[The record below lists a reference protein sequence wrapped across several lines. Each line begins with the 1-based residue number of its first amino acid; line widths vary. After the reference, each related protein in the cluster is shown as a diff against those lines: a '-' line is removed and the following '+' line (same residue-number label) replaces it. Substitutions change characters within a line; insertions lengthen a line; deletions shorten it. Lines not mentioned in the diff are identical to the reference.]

1 MLTVQNYREEIVNS
15 VLNNRVTIVTAETGS
30 GKSTQIPQYLTKYF
44 KQIIVTEPR
53 RMAAKTLA
61 IRVSEEMGTKLGE
74 EVGYRTAYDRCASPE
89 SKIVYC
95 TDGLQLVRSLL
106 GSDDTRSTLLV
117 IDEIHEWNNN
127 QEQLIAWTKLKNVST
142 LIMSATMDVKSLM
155 EYYKDSVNAIYVPG
169 SQFHVE
175 MEERGSSEFIN
186 AIKENIS
193 EGKNIL
199 VFLPGKKEIFM
210 TIDELN
216 GENAIVLPLH
226 GEMDWEEQSKC
237 FAQYDLPKVIC
248 ATNVAQT
255 SITIPDIDVV
265 VDLGLARISDVRDGI
280 QGLFLRNISQAD
292 IKQRAGRAGRTKDGK
307 YILCSDKPISQREEY
322 QKPEIERSLLER
334 VVLQFANI
342 GLDAEVVEFFH
353 QPPKEEIVRA
363 KKELINLGAM
373 DDKNNVTA
381 IGKEMAKLPLNAQS
395 ARMIVEAE
403 KLGVTEDVIKIAS
416 IVEIGGLLLKNQRYF
431 CYTSESRSDLLAELD
446 VWDKVNSQEEFDF
459 EKGGINKKN
468 FFKIKEHIQLVMKAI
483 DGIVTLNSS
492 GSRED
497 VLKACLSGLATH
509 IYSRHWNCFVDNNW
523 DERKLDRKSCVE
535 MFSSDFLIGIPKT
548 IEFKNRFG
556 YLSKM
561 DLITFATAVDG
572 DTALEIV
579 PKSYISK
586 EIVEEYSENE
596 DAVVKRVI
604 TKVLDKAVKEERIVD
619 YDNPRYDSLKRQYEE
634 MKKWRES
641 WMGREAFEQSYNSNK
656 LSRQE
661 EVRVNGKLYSV
672 NYESGEPYITIYN
685 SGELFEINDEN
696 ITLHDGTV
704 VTVKCAGKSSKSV
717 SSLKKMVKEYVSV
730 IVRKK
735 NRDRLNAKVVN
746 SIQNIDSVKGELGKL
761 TFNGIIFG
769 YSGINVE
776 GYGCLKVRKDGQIVL
791 DIVSDEEMAKAQTNE
806 ALKNLAMK
814 KLKKDYVDSKF
825 SHQTGKKK
833 KVLTSKE
840 ETVREDF
847 WHLATDVIA
856 SINVENVGESL
867 QFIQDYYV
875 ELMG

>member
-106 GSDDTRSTLLV
+106 GSDDTRSILLV
-117 IDEIHEWNNN
+117 ID
-127 QEQLIAWTKLKNVST
+127 
-142 LIMSATMDVKSLM
+142 D
-155 EYYKDSVNAIYVPG
+155 
-169 SQFHVE
+169 
-175 MEERGSSEFIN
+175 
-186 AIKENIS
+186 
-193 EGKNIL
+193 
-199 VFLPGKKEIFM
+199 
-210 TIDELN
+210 
-216 GENAIVLPLH
+216 
-226 GEMDWEEQSKC
+226 
-237 FAQYDLPKVIC
+237 
-248 ATNVAQT
+248 
-255 SITIPDIDVV
+255 
-265 VDLGLARISDVRDGI
+265 
-280 QGLFLRNISQAD
+280 
-292 IKQRAGRAGRTKDGK
+292 
-307 YILCSDKPISQREEY
+307 
-322 QKPEIERSLLER
+322 
-334 VVLQFANI
+334 
-342 GLDAEVVEFFH
+342 
-353 QPPKEEIVRA
+353 
-363 KKELINLGAM
+363 
-373 DDKNNVTA
+373 
-381 IGKEMAKLPLNAQS
+381 LNAQS

-446 VWDKVNSQEEFDF
+446 VWNKVNSQEEFDF

-791 DIVSDEEMAKAQTNE
+791 DIVSDEEMAKAQTDE

-847 WHLATDVIA
+847 
-856 SINVENVGESL
+856 
-867 QFIQDYYV
+867 
-875 ELMG
+875 